1 MAECE
6 EYSSWVEVDLGQ
18 ITKNVAWFHRFSEAS
33 VMAVVKANGYGHGA
47 TPVARAA
54 LQGGASWLGVARIE
68 EALELRKAN
77 LNCPILVLGY
87 TPPQRVDIA
96 IANQVSMAVWSFE
109 QVEFVAA
116 RARESGIQ
124 ARLHLKVDSGM
135 SRLGIQPGEALNL
148 AKELVLA
155 PKIIFE
161 GVFTHFA
168 RADELDQDTNEIQ
181 ERKFQEIVDGLTG
194 MSMRPTWVHAT
205 NSAAPLTR
213 SKARFNLVRPGLA
226 IYGLQPSREVRLPT
240 EIKPALSWKSVL
252 SQMKIL
258 PAGRGISY
266 GHIYVTTQVERI
278 GTAPVGY
285 ADGYRRVD
293 GNLVLVRGQRVQVIG
308 RVCMDQILLQLD
320 RVPETRAGD

>member
-33 VMAVVKANGYGHGA
+33 VMAGVKAKGYGHGA
-47 TPVARAA
+47 TPV
-54 LQGGASWLGVARIE
+54 
-68 EALELRKAN
+68 
-77 LNCPILVLGY
+77 
-87 TPPQRVDIA
+87 
-96 IANQVSMAVWSFE
+96 
-109 QVEFVAA
+109 A

-194 MSMRPTWVHAT
+194 M
-205 NSAAPLTR
+205 
-213 SKARFNLVRPGLA
+213 
-226 IYGLQPSREVRLPT
+226 
-240 EIKPALSWKSVL
+240 
-252 SQMKIL
+252 
-258 PAGRGISY
+258 
-266 GHIYVTTQVERI
+266 
-278 GTAPVGY
+278 
-285 ADGYRRVD
+285 
-293 GNLVLVRGQRVQVIG
+293 
-308 RVCMDQILLQLD
+308 
-320 RVPETRAGD
+320 